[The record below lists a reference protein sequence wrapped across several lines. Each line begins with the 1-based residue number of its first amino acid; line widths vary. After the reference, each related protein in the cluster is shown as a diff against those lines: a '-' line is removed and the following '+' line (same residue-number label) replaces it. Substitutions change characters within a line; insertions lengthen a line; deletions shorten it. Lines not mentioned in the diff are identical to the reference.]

1 MLNQKGI
8 AFIPILIWAVAI
20 LFTGTA
26 AVKSG
31 LITVD
36 LNHVVPPIQKVDTIP
51 TTPSPASTS
60 TPEPTFI
67 PKQKEVY
74 LPKPTIIPSP
84 SPIPTITPQP
94 KAQTFDWSTYRAA
107 RIEGLKSTL
116 KKINENIA
124 FFEKEKAKYA
134 QYSDNAVALYQSGQR
149 TVEEFNKVVE
159 SLDEL
164 DAVVESNLQE
174 TYRDID
180 KNTALLRRFEA
191 GENVPPAE
199 EKAILGY

>member
-8 AFIPILIWAVAI
+8 AFIPILIWTVAI
-20 LFTGTA
+20 LFTGAA

-36 LNHVVPPIQKVDTIP
+36 LNHAVSPIQKVDVTPI
-51 TTPSPASTS
+51 PSPASTP

-74 LPKPTIIPSP
+74 LPKPIISPSP
-84 SPIPTITPQP
+84 SPIPTITPQS

-116 KKINENIA
+116 KKINDNIA

-134 QYSDNAVALYQSGQR
+134 QYSADAVALYQSGQR
-149 TVEEFNKVVE
+149 TAEEFNKAVE
-159 SLDEL
+159 SLDKA
-164 DAVVESNLQE
+164 DALIESSLQE
-174 TYRDID
+174 EYRERD
-180 KNTALLRRFEA
+180 KHTALLRRFEA
-191 GENVPPAE
+191 GENVPAAE